1 MNDDWEAV
9 DDYWDL
15 SYYVTKRLI
24 STLDGWMVD
33 YCVRTMKKGAIS
45 THYHT

>member
-15 SYYVTKRLI
+15 SYYPEASI
-24 STLDGWMVD
+24 TLDEWMVD
-33 YCVRTMKKGAIS
+33 YCVRIIMKGTVS